1 LVEKQLG
8 KGIKILRINNGG
20 EYKSFEFN
28 QFFQKWRN
36 SMTIYSSMYTLQQN
50 GVAKCKN
57 RTLMEVVF
65 SMLHNFGFSND
76 IGLKFCWQQTIFKI
90 KLLQKH
96 LVYKKSYRIVDWYK
110 DKIDLFKNVQMQNIC
125 IYVEGPK
132 KKIKSSYY

>member
-1 LVEKQLG
+1 MVEKQLG

-65 SMLHNFGFSND
+65 SMLHNFGF
-76 IGLKFCWQQTIFKI
+76 FKWYWVEVLLTTNYFQNKTPI
-90 KLLQKH
+90 KTFGIQKV
-96 LVYKKSYRIVDWYK
+96 L
-110 DKIDLFKNVQMQNIC
+110 
-125 IYVEGPK
+125 
-132 KKIKSSYY
+132 